1 MKYLD
6 RLREVTE
13 KKEIVGGGE
22 PPKLTK
28 PGSVGFVSAVPPP
41 KNILH
46 GIEPTIGETED
57 EAPLSPIQEAARR
70 DVLKQLA
77 ANPSVQRAFVNRFNP
92 DGTMVVTLAIR
103 GIGTGELLIPAERFN
118 QASLDDYGVLLEC
131 VKMPEVLAMMRSI

>member
-1 MKYLD
+1 VKYLD

-13 KKEIVGGGE
+13 KKERVGGGK

-41 KNILH
+41 KNIFRDT
-46 GIEPTIGETED
+46 EPAIDETED
-57 EAPLSPIQEAARR
+57 EAPLSPVQEAARR

-77 ANPSVQRAFVNRFNP
+77 ANPSVQRAVVNRFNR
-92 DGTMVVTLAIR
+92 DGTMVITLAIR

-118 QASLDDYGVLLEC
+118 QASLDDYGALLACIEGT
-131 VKMPEVLAMMRSI
+131 P